1 MLADVV
7 AILRCGR
14 RAAVACLL
22 SMRRTLDR
30 DEYKHYLSRLYLDD
44 YCVWLQTAR
53 FGSARLLRVWAALAD
68 TPGWDGRNG
77 ATASAP
83 CWTSQASLPRT
94 GRARP
99 TSAGRSRFLR
109 PRLGQRPTT
118 TTPTR
123 SRQAW
128 SRQACKACKK
138 QNTKKQVN
146 NSCAPWRCESLG
158 GVHRRPPLPPAARMV
173 SPVMYDASSESR
185 KVATP
190 VRTRNQRN
198 QPRNGVH
205 PVPCPTIP
213 RPTPDH
219 IPSHARPYP
228 AARPTIP
235 RPMPNHSPSQR
246 PTMSD

>member
-123 SRQAW
+123 SRQA
-128 SRQACKACKK
+128 CKACKE
-138 QNTKKQVN
+138 TKTKTSELFIQAGTRHGVA
-146 NSCAPWRCESLG
+146 SRLVVFTDGPRSL
-158 GVHRRPPLPPAARMV
+158 RPPGW
-173 SPVMYDASSESR
+173 SR
-185 KVATP
+185 
-190 VRTRNQRN
+190 R
-198 QPRNGVH
+198 
-205 PVPCPTIP
+205 
-213 RPTPDH
+213 
-219 IPSHARPYP
+219 
-228 AARPTIP
+228 
-235 RPMPNHSPSQR
+235 
-246 PTMSD
+246 